1 MVTTIQLQEKT
12 KNRLE
17 GFKDF
22 ERETYEQVITKLLD
36 IVTEDQMELSEQT
49 KKDIEKAR
57 KEIKAG
63 RYVTLAEAK
72 KELGL

>member
-36 IVTEDQMELSEQT
+36 IVTEEQMELSEQT
-49 KKDIEKAR
+49 KKDIEEAR

-63 RYVTLAEAK
+63 KFYTEKEAK
-72 KELGL
+72 KILGV

>member
-22 ERETYEQVITKLLD
+22 KRETYEQVITKLLD
-36 IVTEDQMELSEQT
+36 IVTEEQMELSEQT
-49 KKDIEKAR
+49 KKDIEEAR

-63 RYVTLAEAK
+63 KFYTEKEAK
-72 KELGL
+72 KILGV